1 MAKLGDR
8 LTRKL
13 EQVDVELIKFG
24 QDVVTAWSPPTPNL
38 PIYKRKGSKK
48 PSYGILLLR
57 RVGVRAWYYPVR
69 LLLLPKSDFK
79 VNPSSRFP
87 QVHARGTGICQRRRE
102 LYSQT
107 FDELIRQVGELNLG
121 KTCRAKFC
129 NCSGPLHISCIV
141 FLVIAKR

>member
-13 EQVDVELIKFG
+13 EQVDAELIKFG
-24 QDVVTAWSPPTPNL
+24 QDVVTAWSMPYQYKTPNL

-79 VNPSSRFP
+79 VNPSQQIPPGACPRNWDLP
-87 QVHARGTGICQRRRE
+87 KE
-102 LYSQT
+102 
-107 FDELIRQVGELNLG
+107 E
-121 KTCRAKFC
+121 RALLSNF
-129 NCSGPLHISCIV
+129 
-141 FLVIAKR
+141 